1 MNADDLLL
9 GVVNQKLRW
18 RDNAA
23 KEATQETSLAST
35 NSNMAAMME
44 FAFKMGQ
51 QQSQTGSSG
60 SSSSTRCSKPV
71 LALEDKKPSSDE
83 LEASH
88 QLNCFWEEAI
98 IFYCVLLQT

>member
-1 MNADDLLL
+1 M
-9 GVVNQKLRW
+9 KLRF

-23 KEATQETSLAST
+23 KSTPETNLAST

-51 QQSQTGSSG
+51 QQCQSTA
-60 SSSSTRCSKPV
+60 SSSSGHRAKPV

-83 LEASH
+83 LQASH
-88 QLNCFWEEAI
+88 QLNCFWEEAAVFI
-98 IFYCVLLQT
+98 VFCFKL